1 MASSSLILPEH
12 AHLVIT
18 EQKQKQHGKYE
29 SSGIQPP
36 EAGLM

>member
-1 MASSSLILPEH
+1 MASSSLILPGH
-12 AHLVIT
+12 ALLAIT
-18 EQKQKQHGKYE
+18 EQKKKKHGKYE